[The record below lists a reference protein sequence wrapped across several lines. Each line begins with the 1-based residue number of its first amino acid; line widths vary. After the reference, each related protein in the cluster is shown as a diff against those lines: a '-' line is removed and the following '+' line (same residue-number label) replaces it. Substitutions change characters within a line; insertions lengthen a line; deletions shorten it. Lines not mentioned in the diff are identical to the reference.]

1 MASKRERDMVESVV
15 GMLRAFG
22 RDARGSV
29 ALMFAFVF
37 VGLLLVVGVVID
49 CGFVMSARAK
59 VQTAA
64 DAAALA
70 GSRAAAVYIDQNGG
84 WTAANIAAAK
94 TLAASTA
101 QASFT
106 TSLGTTAFSAT
117 PQLAV
122 TTTAVSGQ
130 TFTTE
135 LAVTA
140 SVPTRLMSLGGF
152 DKVDIA
158 VNSGAQ
164 TGSSIKYYQFVFLV
178 DVSGSM
184 AIGGTSSAIAKLQSG
199 SKYGYCAFACHDPYH
214 YYSKTDYRVVAKNN
228 GIKLKIDYVNTAI
241 QTFFSSLS
249 PALTSAGADSR
260 FSIYTY
266 GTNFSTLQASTS
278 SISTATAKAATIDI
292 EAIGNAASNWGY
304 TKTSSALGSV
314 KSVLTNVGDGSSAT
328 ARKTYV
334 VFITDGIEDLPA
346 PGTTYGRS
354 TDLDYGPACTTLKGT
369 GATLI
374 AIEATYPSVTG
385 DAQYNEIVAP
395 LASSLAPTLK
405 ACATSSSWYFSADDG
420 PAIQSAMSSIVTQI
434 TSALRLTK

>member
-1 MASKRERDMVESVV
+1 MA
-15 GMLRAFG
+15 GTGIHILRALL

-29 ALMFAFVF
+29 AMMFAAAL
-37 VGLLLVVGVVID
+37 VGMLLVIGVVID
-49 CGFVMSARAK
+49 CGFIISARSK

-70 GSRAAAVYIDQNGG
+70 GSRAAAVYIDQHGG
-84 WTAANIAAAK
+84 WTTANIAAAK

-101 QASFT
+101 QTTFT
-106 TSLGTTAFSAT
+106 TSLGTTVFSGT
-117 PQLAV
+117 PKLTV
-122 TTTAVSGQ
+122 TTTAVAGKA
-130 TFTTE
+130 FTTE

-140 SVPTRLMSLGGF
+140 SVPTRLMGIGGF

-158 VNSGAQ
+158 VNTGAQ
-164 TGSSIKYYQFVFLV
+164 TGSSVKYYQFVFLV

-184 AIGGTSSAIAKLQSG
+184 AIGGTPSDITKLQNG
-199 SKYGYCAFACHDPYH
+199 WRYGNCAFACHDPSH
-214 YYSKTDYRVVAKNN
+214 YYSGTDYRVVAKND

-278 SISTATAKAATIDI
+278 SISTATSKAAKIDI

-314 KSVLTNVGDGSSAT
+314 KNALTNVGDGSSAT

-334 VFITDGIEDLPA
+334 VFITDGVEDLPS
-346 PGTTYGRS
+346 PGATYGRS

-395 LASSLAPTLK
+395 LAPSLAPTLT
-405 ACATSSSWYFSADDG
+405 ACATSSNWYFSADNG
-420 PAIQSAMSSIVTQI
+420 PAIQAAMSSIVTQI